1 MSPQSLEIW
10 KKLHWS
16 FFSMIQ
22 ALNIALQRFERAMI
36 NENLALAQAELESAA
51 TLMLASGAAMELAA
65 SFNPVDYDQQ
75 IRPTMIPPSVESHD
89 FSGLMLWDHF
99 FLVAIWMRLKP
110 IFENLPPELE
120 SSHERFVLAYRSLAH
135 AHKAV
140 CSKFGGGETASI
152 RSNSVGISAK
162 KSAVETLEQFE
173 KNRERLLDPQ
183 HRVMSGYRFDHQSV

>member
-22 ALNIALQRFERAMI
+22 ALNIGLQRFEQAMI

-75 IRPTMIPPSVESHD
+75 IRPTMIPPHVESHD
-89 FSGLMLWDHF
+89 LGLPETIENPDVGEVIYVAAESGEVMCRRWNWRNGDKTRITETTQ
-99 FLVAIWMRLKP
+99 AIVMNIDVLG
-110 IFENLPPELE
+110 ENSED
-120 SSHERFVLAYRSLAH
+120 RAITTR
-135 AHKAV
+135 
-140 CSKFGGGETASI
+140 
-152 RSNSVGISAK
+152 NSVAEMLAK
-162 KSAVETLEQFE
+162 FCQAHVQTTLLSPENPSYQLE
-173 KNRERLLDPQ
+173 N
-183 HRVMSGYRFDHQSV
+183 